1 MAGNGMFASQV
12 AAVTGGAQGIG
23 FAISRLLAERGAAVC
38 LLDTDEG
45 RTAEAVA
52 ALEKLGAKARGYRM
66 DVTRE
71 PEVLAARDALL
82 GDFGRCDVLIN
93 NAGIYPHA
101 TIREIT
107 VEAWDRMFD
116 VNAKGAF
123 LVTRAFMEPMI
134 AQRYG
139 RVVCIVTNDAYI
151 AKPTLPHYAASKAAL
166 LSLIKTFAWEL
177 APHQVLVNG
186 VSPGAVATERA
197 KSQSWLK
204 ERIPN
209 IPVRRAA
216 EPEDL
221 AEVVLFLASPR
232 NRFIVGETVIANGG
246 FSMI

>member
-1 MAGNGMFASQV
+1 MAGNGIFAGQV

-23 FAISRLLAERGAAVC
+23 FAISRLLAERGATVC
-38 LLDTDEG
+38 LLDVDEG
-45 RTAEAVA
+45 RTGEAVA
-52 ALEKLGAKARGYRM
+52 ALEKLGARARGYRM

-82 GDFGRCDVLIN
+82 RDFGRCDVLVN

-101 TIREIT
+101 TICEIT

-116 VNAKGAF
+116 VNAKGVF

-177 APHQVLVNG
+177 APHRARQESKLAQGANPQH
-186 VSPGAVATERA
+186 PGPPRGRA
-197 KSQSWLK
+197 RGPGRGRVVPGLAAKP
-204 ERIPN
+204 IH
-209 IPVRRAA
+209 RR
-216 EPEDL
+216 
-221 AEVVLFLASPR
+221 R
-232 NRFIVGETVIANGG
+232 NRDR
-246 FSMI
+246 